1 MKMKVTNMNSLKFSL
16 KFKAMNCV
24 VNGDPNNEAQQRVD
38 DDGHGYITDVCF
50 NHFLRQYIA
59 YKGHDIVFDGIKTT
73 AFFGGMSVKEALEQ
87 FVDIRLF
94 GAMLKGEVKEEGA
107 EISEAPA
114 KKAAKK
120 VRSKE
125 EKAGDAD
132 ISVTRAFN
140 MTICRTTEPI
150 APRRNAITRCMK
162 SRDDAAKNATM
173 GSVAVVDNATF
184 ALNAVLSGRQAEKNG
199 VSEKDVALLKEA
211 MVNWTKTLE
220 GPRSGR
226 IEIVSF
232 NVEECEDNLVPAH
245 IDLSWAN

>member
-1 MKMKVTNMNSLKFSL
+1 MNSLKFSL

-59 YKGHDIVFDGIKTT
+59 YKGHDTVFDGVKTT

-94 GAMLKGEVKEEGA
+94 GAMLKGEVKEEGT
-107 EISEAPA
+107 EEVPA
-114 KKAAKK
+114 KKEKKEKGK

-199 VSEKDVALLKEA
+199 VTEQDVALLKEA